1 MLHRSNWCRKAL
13 MVLFCQVL
21 VLHPLFAQ
29 QVAGQRNLRV
39 VILQGEGARNVVQQ
53 ITPKPIVVRIE
64 DGSGRPVGDATV
76 VFQAPELGPS
86 GEFENDSRLMRT
98 TSGPDGMASAG
109 VFHPNGITG
118 SYQLRANA
126 QFQTFTATPLISH
139 MNIEESHGHKKL
151 LATVAIIGAAAGAAV
166 AFHGKSSS
174 STTGNTPTITF
185 GGSAVGA
192 PK

>member
-1 MLHRSNWCRKAL
+1 

-29 QVAGQRNLRV
+29 QVAGQRNLRIV
-39 VILQGEGARNVVQQ
+39 VVQGEGARNVVQQ
-53 ITPKPIVVRIE
+53 IPPKPIVVRIE
-64 DGSGRPVGDATV
+64 DAGGRPVGDATV

-86 GEFENDSRLMRT
+86 GEFENDSRLMKT
-98 TSGPDGMASAG
+98 TSAPDGTASAG

-118 SYQLRANA
+118 GYQVRANA
-126 QFQTFTATPLISH
+126 QFQTLTATALISQ
-139 MNIEESHGHKKL
+139 MNIGETHGHKKL
-151 LATVAIIGAAAGAAV
+151 LATVAIIGAAAGAAL
-166 AFHGKSSS
+166 AFHGKSSSS